1 MKALERKAIAYLDR
15 LQKELEKSERAETSD
30 MQFLSNAHL
39 MISAD
44 AFRSIGLI
52 TVAQASAYSDFCKG
66 TFTRRREIKRGRNP

>member
-15 LQKELEKSERAETSD
+15 LKKELEKSERAETSD

-39 MISAD
+39 MVSAD

-52 TVAQASAYSDFCKG
+52 TAEQAEVYGDFCKG
-66 TFTRRREIKRGRNP
+66 TFRRRQEIKSGRKS